1 MFSTELSATV
11 MSLMIF
17 LSTNREGL
25 LNSATLLGGPVA
37 GRRVLRL
44 LDTLA
49 SQRQMTR
56 WVSAELAALHRLLS
70 LRDVGDFDRPEAYF
84 FSLLHPEDPAV
95 AEICLLTD
103 GLTDCLKALQDE
115 TSFANAPSARAA

>member
-1 MFSTELSATV
+1 MFSTELSAAV

-44 LDTLA
+44 LDNLA

-56 WVSAELAALHRLLS
+56 WVSAELADLHRLLS
-70 LRDVGDFDRPEAYF
+70 LQDVGGFDRPEAYF
-84 FSLLHPEDPAV
+84 FSLLHPEDPVV

-103 GLTDCLKALQDE
+103 GLTDCLNALQDE
-115 TSFANAPSARAA
+115 ACFANAQSPRAA